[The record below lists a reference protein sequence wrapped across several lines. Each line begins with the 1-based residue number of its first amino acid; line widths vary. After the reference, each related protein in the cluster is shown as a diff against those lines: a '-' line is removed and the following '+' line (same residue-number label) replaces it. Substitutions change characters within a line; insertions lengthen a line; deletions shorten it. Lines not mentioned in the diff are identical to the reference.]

1 MRILNRSMLS
11 TTSDQA
17 NYQNNYKLWDRLDLS
32 VAVDET
38 YKGLP
43 VEALFSMAIRVNKK
57 RQFLFVSKLI
67 AKHLAV
73 NPVLALGT
81 GTLLASLLM
90 EKSGIAPP
98 PQVDELAQMVG
109 SGASD
114 AGLMRSAMEYRV
126 ALPEKT
132 LFIGMAETATGL
144 GHSVFQHFTNSFYI
158 HTTREDIAGL
168 TPSFVFEE
176 EHSHATSHRVYAQE
190 GILEDAEAI
199 VLIDDEISTGNTLVN
214 LIKALDSQ
222 FPGKS
227 YTSLSILDW
236 RSPAQQQ
243 NVAVLGAERG
253 IGISVLSLASGQ
265 FELHH
270 GSSPD
275 DGGLV
280 NLRGQSSAELAEA
293 DHAGELP
300 HVSETGQRYLP
311 LTGRFGL
318 SSAEHLGIDGWALR
332 TAELLQSAEGEK
344 PLVIGI
350 GENMYLPLRLAFELS
365 GEALV
370 QTTTR
375 SPIFAA
381 DEEGYPIK
389 GKAEFVLP
397 DSAGVAQ
404 FIYNLDF
411 LDITK
416 IYLVAESVADP
427 SAWEPLLAYLEQKA
441 PVEWISLTKVKRR
454 GSAG

>member
-1 MRILNRSMLS
+1 MES
-11 TTSDQA
+11 
-17 NYQNNYKLWDRLDLS
+17 
-32 VAVDET
+32 
-38 YKGLP
+38 
-43 VEALFSMAIRVNKK
+43 LFSMAIRVNKK

-67 AKHLAV
+67 GKHLAV
-73 NPVLALGT
+73 SPAIALGT
-81 GTLLASLLM
+81 GTLLAALLM
-90 EKSGIAPP
+90 EKSGIIPP
-98 PQVDELAQMVG
+98 PQAARLAEMIG
-109 SGASD
+109 KGASD
-114 AGLMRSAMEYRV
+114 VELMKSALEYRV

-144 GHSVFQHFTNSFYI
+144 GHSVFQHFEESSYI

-168 TPSFVFEE
+168 TPSFIFEE
-176 EHSHATSHRVYAQE
+176 EHSHATSHRVYAPD
-190 GILEDAEAI
+190 GMLEDAEAI

-214 LIKALDSQ
+214 LIKALDDQ

-236 RSPAQQQ
+236 RNVEQQQ
-243 NVAVLGAERG
+243 NVSRLAAERK
-253 IGISVLSLASGQ
+253 IDIQVLSLAAGQ

-270 GSSPD
+270 GISPD
-275 DGGLV
+275 DAELEELSGKGSGLV
-280 NLRGQSSAELAEA
+280 EPVENT
-293 DHAGELP
+293 DAGKLP
-300 HVSETGQRYLP
+300 YKSETGQQYIP

-318 SSAEHLGIDGWALR
+318 SSRKHLEIDAWARQAAENSQIA
-332 TAELLQSAEGEK
+332 AGEK

-365 GEALV
+365 GQAVV

-381 DEEGYPIK
+381 DTENYPIK
-389 GKAEFVLP
+389 GKAKFALP
-397 DSAGVAQ
+397 DSTGIAQ

-416 IYLVAESVADP
+416 IYLVTESVADP
-427 SAWEPLLAYLEQKA
+427 SAWEPLLTYLEQKA
-441 PVEWISLTKVKRR
+441 PVEWISLTNVKRR

>member
-1 MRILNRSMLS
+1 MSS

-32 VAVDET
+32 VAVHET

-73 NPVLALGT
+73 NPALALGT

-90 EKSGIAPP
+90 EKSGIAVP
-98 PQVDELAQMVG
+98 PQVDALAQMVG
-109 SGASD
+109 SGAAD
-114 AGLMRSAMEYRV
+114 AALMKSALEYRA

-144 GHSVFQHFTNSFYI
+144 GHSVFQHFTDSFYI
-158 HTTREDIAGL
+158 HTTREEIAGL

-176 EHSHATSHRVYAQE
+176 EHSHATSHRVYAPE
-190 GILEDAEAI
+190 GMLEDAEAI

-214 LIKALDSQ
+214 LIQALDDQ

-243 NVAVLGAERG
+243 NVAKLGADRG
-253 IGISVLSLASGQ
+253 ISISVLSLASGQ

-275 DGGLV
+275 EAGPG
-280 NLRGQSSAELAEA
+280 NLRGQSSAEPVEA
-293 DHAGELP
+293 VHAGELP
-300 HVSETGQRYLP
+300 HVSKTGQRYMP

-318 SSAEHLGIDGWALR
+318 SSAEQLGIDGWAR
-332 TAELLQSAEGEK
+332 QTAKTLQSAEGEK

-381 DEEGYPIK
+381 DAEGYPIK
-389 GKAEFVLP
+389 GKAGFDLP
-397 DSAGVAQ
+397 DAEGIQQ
-404 FIYNLDF
+404 FIYNLEF

-416 IYLVAESVADP
+416 IYLVAESVVDV
-427 SAWEPLLAYLEQKA
+427 SAWQPFLAYLEGIA
-441 PVEWISLTKVKRR
+441 PVEWVSLTAAKRR
-454 GSAG
+454 EPVR